1 VDVSAGGESGG
12 AIFNPGATALA
23 AGVATVTLTH
33 EGSGEVLIF
42 TITIE

>member
-1 VDVSAGGESGG
+1 MDVSVGGESGG

-33 EGSGEVLIF
+33 DATGEVLTF